1 MYCIAS
7 NVLPL
12 KTPVFVKK
20 ARNINKRRTEQ
31 VKNIRSDLKSIANK
45 EIDRI
50 HEMAKELLNNVPENP
65 IVLHDNNAQ
74 DEE

>member
-7 NVLPL
+7 TSIPL
-12 KTPVFVKK
+12 KTPVIVKK
-20 ARNINKRRTEQ
+20 ARNINKRRSDQ
-31 VKNIRSDLKSIANK
+31 VNTIRSDLKSIANK

-50 HEMAKELLNNVPENP
+50 HEMAKELLNDTPENP
-65 IVLHDNNAQ
+65 IVLDDNDAH